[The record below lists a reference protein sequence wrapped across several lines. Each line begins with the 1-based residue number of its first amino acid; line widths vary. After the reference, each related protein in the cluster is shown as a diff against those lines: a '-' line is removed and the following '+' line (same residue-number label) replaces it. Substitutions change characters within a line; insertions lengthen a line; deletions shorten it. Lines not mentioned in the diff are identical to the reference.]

1 MIIFETDR
9 LIVRRYTPA
18 DQENFNR
25 LNGDPEIMRYIR
37 EAKDPQE
44 CIVILKR
51 NITFYEQNPLM
62 GRWAMIEKATGAFV
76 GSFAIIPVETVDHS
90 RHAEIQ
96 IGYALLK
103 EYWGK
108 GFATESTL
116 AGLQYAF
123 DVMKLP
129 KIVAITEIKNI
140 ASQKVLQRSGFIQQQ
155 NIVEANRALCYFS
168 KQNPNAIET
177 QRLHLF
183 PLTIPQLEL
192 YLKGNDGLEEA
203 LGLTRFGRTMVPQ
216 VHDRVKKVT
225 LPKMK
230 EAEADYLFYTFWL
243 VVEKQS
249 KLIVAEMGFKGPPTN
264 GGQVEIGYGTM
275 PSMRN
280 KGIMTEAVQGLL
292 QWAVSRADINQ
303 VLAETHTSNLPSIRV
318 AEKCGFERFETKGE
332 NLWWKVQ
339 V

>member
-1 MIIFETDR
+1 MVIFETDR

-18 DQENFNR
+18 DQEHFNR

-44 CIVILKR
+44 CIVILRR

-76 GSFAIIPVETVDHS
+76 GTFAIIPVETVDHS

-103 EYWGK
+103 EYWGR

-140 ASQKVLQRSGFIQQQ
+140 ASQKVLQRSGFIQQK

-192 YLKGNDGLEEA
+192 YLKGNDGLEQA
-203 LGLTRFGRTMVPQ
+203 LGLTCFGRTMVPQ

-275 PSMRN
+275 PSMQN

-292 QWAVSRADINQ
+292 QWAAGRADISQ
-303 VLAETHTSNLPSIRV
+303 VLAETKDSNLPSIRV
-318 AEKCGFERFETKGE
+318 VEKNNFQQFDVKGDMV
-332 NLWWKVQ
+332 WWQKPV
-339 V
+339 